1 MISNGINLF
10 FADVAYAAPSTNLD
24 GFIINVNTFII
35 NPLILFLFA
44 LALAYFLYGM
54 FEFIANGANDE
65 KKTSGKSHM
74 LWGVVGFTIMI
85 GVWFIM
91 GVVLDTLN
99 ITEINPEAGTVTLPA
114 IP

>member
-1 MISNGINLF
+1 MGLF
-10 FADVAYAAPSTNLD
+10 FPDVAYAAPSTNLD

-35 NPLILFLFA
+35 NPLIIFLFA
-44 LALAYFLYGM
+44 WALAYFLFGV

-65 KKTSGKSHM
+65 KKTAGKSHM

-99 ITEINPEAGTVTLPA
+99 IQGIKPEEGEVTLPA

>member
-1 MISNGINLF
+1 MGIF
-10 FADVAYAAPSTNLD
+10 FPDVAYAAPSTNLNE
-24 GFIINVNTFII
+24 FITNVNTFII

-44 LALAYFLYGM
+44 LALAYFLFGV

-65 KKTSGKSHM
+65 KKTTGKSHM
-74 LWGVVGFTIMI
+74 FWGVVGFTIMI

-99 ITEINPEAGTVTLPA
+99 IPEKEINPEKGTVT
-114 IP
+114 